1 MTQHALNRPLDPDT
15 YMRDLFRSKAVRDG
29 AVIRRKSRDIDRLIG
44 RDRFLTELNR
54 RGFRAVENGGQIVVF
69 CNAEP
74 VRVLT

>member
-1 MTQHALNRPLDPDT
+1 MTRHTLAHPLDPDT

-44 RDRFLTELNR
+44 RDRFLAELDR
-54 RGFRAVENGGQIVVF
+54 RGYRAVENAEQIVVF

-74 VRVLT
+74 IRILT

>member
-1 MTQHALNRPLDPDT
+1 MSQTTVSRPLDPTT

-44 RDRFLTELNR
+44 RDQILDEVRR
-54 RGFRAVENGGQIVVF
+54 RGFRAVENAGQIIVF

-74 VRVLT
+74 IRPLT